1 MKTRFTIL
9 FILVCMISSLHIS
22 TFVKVE
28 ASEVNVQLVIPKD
41 VDDSETILE
50 IDKEVPTSKE
60 GSKSNVNAALPKT
73 GELRNNLAFIGTV
86 VCIFIALF
94 VFYQRKS
101 PRR

>member
-41 VDDSETILE
+41 VDDNETILE

-60 GSKSNVNAALPKT
+60 GSKSKVNAALPKT
-73 GELRNNLAFIGTV
+73 GEQLS
-86 VCIFIALF
+86 
-94 VFYQRKS
+94 FYRYSRLYIYRIICFLSEEISAKIIL
-101 PRR
+101 